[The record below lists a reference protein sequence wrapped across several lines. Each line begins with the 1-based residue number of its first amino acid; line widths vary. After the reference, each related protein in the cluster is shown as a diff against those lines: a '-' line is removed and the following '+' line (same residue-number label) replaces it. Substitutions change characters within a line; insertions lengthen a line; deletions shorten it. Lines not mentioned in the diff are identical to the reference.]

1 MGTSQSTF
9 ATGWNSDLEKL
20 MSERIDELKGD
31 IEQSVGKM
39 RNDAPMEARGEEDAA
54 VAREKRKIEGVI
66 AQTAGEVVE
75 YVGGKTLDPLAVAD
89 GEALRDAGAVEQKG

>member
-1 MGTSQSTF
+1 
-9 ATGWNSDLEKL
+9 
-20 MSERIDELKGD
+20 
-31 IEQSVGKM
+31 M
-39 RNDAPMEARGEEDAA
+39 RGGLRLVLD
-54 VAREKRKIEGVI
+54 EGVI